1 MRIETGRRLD
11 SSPGAVGSLV
21 SCWRSV
27 RPPGAGRED
36 ASRRPAAARSPSLA
50 SVIPPAVGWDYRDKA
65 IGAAGLD
72 GRIPSTIRESDA
84 AAVHGIRSLDP
95 GILGEWNPPTVRR
108 RDFAKGILV
117 RSTFV

>member
-1 MRIETGRRLD
+1 MRIETGRGHD

-21 SCWRSV
+21 SCWRYV
-27 RPPGAGRED
+27 
-36 ASRRPAAARSPSLA
+36 RRPAAGSDEADRRPAAIPSPSPA
-50 SVIPPAVGWDYRDKA
+50 PVIPPAARWDCHARA
-65 IGAAGLD
+65 IGGDGLC
-72 GRIPSTIRESDA
+72 GSIPRTIRESAA

-108 RDFAKGILV
+108 RGFAKVILV